1 MRLFSKRKNPLTPE
15 VQTCAT
21 ADRGIVPP
29 LHYSD
34 HPAEYRLYRE
44 LREKVPVIDAAIF
57 KLVRLT
63 GGFTVDCADPGAAE
77 ALRAFLAQ
85 VPVGGNRQG
94 VAAFLSTYF
103 EQLLTCGTALG
114 EIVTGEERVILC

>member
-1 MRLFSKRKNPLTPE
+1 MFKKRSKQTEAALHTQLRTENSHPFTALSAYTPLLRQE
-15 VQTCAT
+15 
-21 ADRGIVPP
+21 
-29 LHYSD
+29 
-34 HPAEYRLYRE
+34 AEIYRS
-44 LREKVPVIDAAIF
+44 LREALPILDAAIT

-94 VAAFLSTYF
+94 VAAFLMDIAAYV
-103 EQLLTCGTALG
+103 LYL
-114 EIVTGEERVILC
+114 RVLSRAKTMQ